1 MARPDKESD
10 GKDIE
15 FMDQLEAASR
25 MKPHKASNIMLWSI
39 TGMIAFFLLWAS
51 LAQVEEITRGQGQV
65 VPTKDIQTVQSLEG
79 GILQELLVEQGD
91 KVTKGQVLLRLSDVM
106 FSSEERG
113 AEAKSGSLKLK
124 IARLEAEAS
133 GQEFIIP
140 EDLLK
145 KSPDIAQN
153 ELALYRSRQQ
163 ELKNAISILEDK
175 LRTVTA
181 DIDEAQ
187 AQISRLSS
195 SRGSLQQ
202 ELTITRDMVAK
213 KAVSKLEQIR
223 LEREVND
230 IGGQIQAQQERI
242 GGLRADLSA
251 TEKQK
256 NDQMDRFRSQA
267 LTELSDVKTQS
278 ALLGENLK
286 SIGDRVNRAELRAPV
301 DGVVNNIAVRTVGG
315 VVEPA
320 QKLIEIVP
328 IDSELKIIAK
338 VSPNNIA
345 FLRVGQ
351 NAKVK
356 ISAYN
361 PQRYGSL
368 SGKLTRIGA
377 SSVTDREGNVFFEI
391 EVRTDKNH
399 LGTEDAPL
407 PVTPGMVAD
416 AEIITGKRTIME
428 YILKPFLQARDR
440 ALREP

>member
-1 MARPDKESD
+1 
-10 GKDIE
+10 
-15 FMDQLEAASR
+15 
-25 MKPHKASNIMLWSI
+25 
-39 TGMIAFFLLWAS
+39 
-51 LAQVEEITRGQGQV
+51 
-65 VPTKDIQTVQSLEG
+65 
-79 GILQELLVEQGD
+79 
-91 KVTKGQVLLRLSDVM
+91 
-106 FSSEERG
+106 
-113 AEAKSGSLKLK
+113 SLKLK
-124 IARLEAEAS
+124 IARLEAEAN

-175 LRTVTA
+175 LRTVKA

-399 LGTEDAPL
+399 LGTQDAPL

>member
-1 MARPDKESD
+1 MARDIKET
-10 GKDIE
+10 E
-15 FMDQLEAASR
+15 FMDQLEAAAR
-25 MKPHKASNIMLWSI
+25 MKPSRASSVMLWSI
-39 TGMIAFFLLWAS
+39 TAMIVLFIVWAS
-51 LAQVEEITRGQGQV
+51 FARIEELTRGQGQV
-65 VPTKDIQTVQSLEG
+65 VPTKEIQTVQSLEG
-79 GILQELLVEQGD
+79 GLLQELLVGQGD
-91 KVTKGQVLLRLSDVM
+91 RVTKGQVLMRLSDVM

-113 AEAKSGSLKLK
+113 AEAKADSLKLK

-133 GQEFIIP
+133 GKDFIVP

-145 KSPDIAQN
+145 KIPDIAQN
-153 ELALYRSRQQ
+153 EQALYRSRQQ

-175 LRTVTA
+175 LRTVKA

-187 AQISRLSS
+187 AQINRLSS

-202 ELTITRDMVAK
+202 ELGITRDMVAK
-213 KAVSKLEQIR
+213 KAVSKLEQLR

-230 IGGQIQAQQERI
+230 IGGQINAQQERI
-242 GGLRADLSA
+242 AGLRADLSA

-256 NDQMDRFRSQA
+256 NDQTDRFRSQA
-267 LTELSDVKTQS
+267 LTELSDVKTQI
-278 ALLGENLK
+278 AQLGESLK
-286 SIGDRVNRAELRAPV
+286 SIGDRVSRTELRAPV
-301 DGVVNNIAVRTVGG
+301 DGVVNNIAVRTIGG
-315 VVEPA
+315 VIEPA

-328 IDSELKIIAK
+328 VDSELKIIAK

-351 NAKVK
+351 PVKVK
-356 ISAYN
+356 ITAYD

-368 SGKLTRIGA
+368 QGELVRIGA

-399 LGTEDAPL
+399 LGTAQAPL

-416 AEIITGKRTIME
+416 TEVVTGKRTIME
-428 YILKPFLQARDR
+428 YVLKPFLQARDR

>member
-1 MARPDKESD
+1 MARDIKET
-10 GKDIE
+10 E
-15 FMDQLEAASR
+15 FMDQLEAAAR
-25 MKPHKASNIMLWSI
+25 MKPSRASSVMLWSI
-39 TGMIAFFLLWAS
+39 TAMIVLFIVWAS
-51 LAQVEEITRGQGQV
+51 FARIEELTRGQGQV
-65 VPTKDIQTVQSLEG
+65 VPTKEIQTVQSLEG
-79 GILQELLVEQGD
+79 GLLQELLVGQGD
-91 KVTKGQVLLRLSDVM
+91 RVTKGQVLMRLSDVM

-113 AEAKSGSLKLK
+113 AEAKADSLKLK

-133 GQEFIIP
+133 GKDFIVP

-145 KSPDIAQN
+145 KIPDIAQN
-153 ELALYRSRQQ
+153 EQALYRSRQQ

-175 LRTVTA
+175 LRTVKA

-187 AQISRLSS
+187 AQINRLSS

-202 ELTITRDMVAK
+202 ELGITRDMVAK
-213 KAVSKLEQIR
+213 KAVSKLEQLR

-230 IGGQIQAQQERI
+230 IGGQINAQQERI
-242 GGLRADLSA
+242 AGLRADLSA

-256 NDQMDRFRSQA
+256 NDQTDRFRSQA
-267 LTELSDVKTQS
+267 LTELSDVKTQIVQ
-278 ALLGENLK
+278 LGESLK
-286 SIGDRVNRAELRAPV
+286 SIGDRVSRTELRAPV
-301 DGVVNNIAVRTVGG
+301 DGVVNNIAVRTIGG
-315 VVEPA
+315 VIEPA

-328 IDSELKIIAK
+328 VDSELKIIAK

-351 NAKVK
+351 PVKVK
-356 ISAYN
+356 ITAYD

-368 SGKLTRIGA
+368 QGELVRIGA

-399 LGTEDAPL
+399 LGTAQAPL

-416 AEIITGKRTIME
+416 TEVVTGKRTIME
-428 YILKPFLQARDR
+428 YVLKPFLQARDR